1 MRGLET
7 PTSLSERIDLS
18 ILTKTERA
26 VAIDVARGFTLQ
38 EIATRRF
45 ISPLTLRNKLTE
57 IYAKVGVSG
66 VNPRTRLAVKIWQ
79 RALNDLGLTMEL
91 NEDMGV

>member
-38 EIATRRF
+38 EIATRYV
-45 ISPLTLRNKLTE
+45 ISPLTLKNKLTTIYSKME
-57 IYAKVGVSG
+57 IAGGS
-66 VNPRTRLAVKIWQ
+66 PRTTLAVRIWQ
-79 RALNDLGLTMEL
+79 KAAQDLGLMMEL
-91 NEDMGV
+91 KEEMGV

>member
-1 MRGLET
+1 MRRLET

-38 EIATRRF
+38 EIAARF
-45 ISPLTLRNKLTE
+45 VISPLTLKNKLTA
-57 IYAKVGVSG
+57 IYAKLEISG
-66 VNPRTRLAVKIWQ
+66 SSPRTTLAVRIWQ
-79 RALNDLGLTMEL
+79 RALHDLGLTMEL

>member
-1 MRGLET
+1 VRRLET

-38 EIATRRF
+38 EIATRYV
-45 ISPLTLRNKLTE
+45 ISPLTLKNKLTA
-57 IYAKVGVSG
+57 IYAKMEISG
-66 VNPRTRLAVKIWQ
+66 ASPRTTLAVRIWQ
-79 RALNDLGLTMEL
+79 RALHDLGLMMEIK
-91 NEDMGV
+91 EEMGV

>member
-1 MRGLET
+1 VRRLET
-7 PTSLSERIDLS
+7 PTSPSERVDLS

-45 ISPLTLRNKLTE
+45 ISPLTLKNKLTE
-57 IYAKVGVSG
+57 IYAKMEISG
-66 VNPRTRLAVKIWQ
+66 ASPRTTLAVRIWQ
-79 RALNDLGLTMEL
+79 RAVHDLGLMMEL
-91 NEDMGV
+91 KEEMGV